1 MRKDPFAMYDNIV
14 TSSRDEGMDIFG
26 WVIMLPTTVPIT
38 TNLKY
43 IKQSQMVAFVYC
55 FYFLKKYCKCVFL
68 QAFIGSFSN

>member
-1 MRKDPFAMYDNIV
+1 MRKVPFAMYDNIV

-26 WVIMLPTTVPIT
+26 WAIMLPTTVPIT

-55 FYFLKKYCKCVFL
+55 FYF
-68 QAFIGSFSN
+68 